1 MMAVAPS
8 VVAVTPAV
16 VAPSVVT
23 VAPSAM
29 RAHIADGVGLSRHWL
44 GGRGRGHHEGRR
56 DDHGRGRESNREF
69 SHRVLLSLRHKS
81 LRQETTAKSRAS
93 FLHTALY
100 SQELIAGIKD
110 MEDLS
115 LS

>member
-1 MMAVAPS
+1 MVSVMPVLARVLIPPVVMAAMPS
-8 VVAVTPAV
+8 IVAVTPAV

-44 GGRGRGHHEGRR
+44 GGRRRGHHEGRR

-69 SHRVLLSLRHKS
+69 SHRVLLSLRHEVVATSDNGKV
-81 LRQETTAKSRAS
+81 ETFVPSHDS
-93 FLHTALY
+93 V
-100 SQELIAGIKD
+100 
-110 MEDLS
+110 
-115 LS
+115 